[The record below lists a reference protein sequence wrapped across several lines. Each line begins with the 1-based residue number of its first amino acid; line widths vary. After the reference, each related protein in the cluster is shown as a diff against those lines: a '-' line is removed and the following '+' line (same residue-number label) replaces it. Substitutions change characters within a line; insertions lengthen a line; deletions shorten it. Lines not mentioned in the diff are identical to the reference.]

1 MTLLLPVTL
10 PMALSAVL
18 SDVAAAL
25 DAKVSGSE
33 MPKATKVMAVTLS
46 LRPTRHPKMPARSP
60 TMTVKSPII
69 PRETKKQGHPPPIP
83 AGGINAKMICKCQT
97 VILKEDIV
105 SLKKKC
111 NCTLKPKV
119 RKCMM

>member
-33 MPKATKVMAVTLS
+33 VPKATKVMAVTLS
-46 LRPTRHPKMPARSP
+46 LRPTRHPKMPAKSP
-60 TMTVKSPII
+60 TMAVKSPII
-69 PRETKKQGHPPPIP
+69 PRETKKQGQPPPIP
-83 AGGINAKMICKCQT
+83 AGGIKAKMICKCQI
-97 VILKEDIV
+97 VLLKEGNASLTKNAIV
-105 SLKKKC
+105 
-111 NCTLKPKV
+111 P
-119 RKCMM
+119 